1 MNMGDEKR
9 KTARIDFYLPV
20 TIRGHQGL
28 NKVKD
33 FSLGGLFIDIEDT
46 SPFRQGDEIDLI
58 MKLPHE
64 NNTMQVKATVVHVT
78 GKGIGVEFVGL
89 SPQDAMALE
98 YCFHIFKHS
107 VPLADS

>member
-1 MNMGDEKR
+1 MGHEKR
-9 KTARIDFYLPV
+9 KSARIDFYLPV
-20 TIRGHQGL
+20 TIKGHQGL

-33 FSLGGLFIDIEDT
+33 FSMGGLFIEMEDT
-46 SPFRQGDEIDLI
+46 PQFKQGDEIDLI

-64 NNTMQVKATVVHVT
+64 SITMQVRALVTRVT

-89 SPQDAMALE
+89 SPQHAMAIE
-98 YCFHIFKHS
+98 YCFHVFKHT